1 MPQEE
6 DQMKI
11 AFVMQGR
18 SCRHPIWSQV
28 ADRLAHRGAQVE
40 LLWPEEGLIDLGRV
54 RVEHDLYVLKSGS
67 PLGLSFAGSLHAAG
81 AAILNPYPVAA
92 MCRDKIVTSHVL
104 AAAGVPTPETWVT
117 DDAGLL
123 RGLLDGGPIV
133 VKPYRGSRGMG
144 VQVITS
150 ADELDAA
157 QLDEGPLFVQ
167 RYHAPDGNGLDYKM
181 YCIAGEVFGVRRVW
195 PSRTAADKLGQPF
208 VPGEDLVRIARGCS
222 AAIGVDT
229 FGFDI
234 VFSDGVPYVVDL
246 SSWPGFKGVPNNVA
260 LLTEAIERA
269 AWRARRGDAVTE
281 GLALAA

>member
-1 MPQEE
+1 
-6 DQMKI
+6 MKI

-28 ADRLAHRGAQVE
+28 GERLAQRGAQVE
-40 LLWPEEGLIDLGRV
+40 FLWPEEGMTDLGRM

-67 PLGLSFAGSLHAAG
+67 PLGLSFAGALHAAG
-81 AAILNPYPVAA
+81 AALLNPYPVAA

-117 DDAGLL
+117 DHPRFLPALL
-123 RGLLDGGPIV
+123 EGGPIV
-133 VKPYRGSRGMG
+133 VKPYRGSRGVG
-144 VQVITS
+144 VQVIRD
-150 ADELDAA
+150 AAELAAA
-157 QLDEGPLFVQ
+157 QLDDGAGGPLIIQ

-181 YCIAGEVFGVRRVW
+181 YCIGGEVFGVRRVW
-195 PSRTAADKLGQPF
+195 PACTAADKLGQPF
-208 VPGEDLVRIARGCS
+208 EPGEDLVRIASQCS

-246 SSWPGFKGVPNNVA
+246 SSWPGFKGVPNSVA
-260 LLTEAIERA
+260 LLTATIERA
-269 AWRARRGDAVTE
+269 AWRARGGEPVTE

>member
-1 MPQEE
+1 
-6 DQMKI
+6 MKI

-28 ADRLAHRGAQVE
+28 AERLAGRGAQVE
-40 LLWPEEGLIDLGRV
+40 FLWPEEGMTDLGRM

-67 PLGLSFAGSLHAAG
+67 PLGLSYAGALHAAG

-117 DDAGLL
+117 DHRAFLPALL
-123 RGLLDGGPIV
+123 EGGPIV
-133 VKPYRGSRGMG
+133 VKPYRGSRGVG
-144 VQVITS
+144 VQVFHRAEELEG
-150 ADELDAA
+150 ADLEDA
-157 QLDEGPLFVQ
+157 PLFVQ

-181 YCIAGEVFGVRRVW
+181 YCIGGEVFGVRRVW
-195 PSRTAADKLGQPF
+195 PARTPEDKLGRPF
-208 VPGEDLVRIARGCS
+208 EPGEELVRIAQQCS

-246 SSWPGFKGVPNNVA
+246 SSWPGFKGVPNNIA
-260 LLTEAIERA
+260 LLTATIERA
-269 AWRARRGDAVTE
+269 AWRARRGEPVTE
-281 GLALAA
+281 GVAVAA

>member
-1 MPQEE
+1 MR
-6 DQMKI
+6 I

-18 SCRHPIWSQV
+18 SCQHPIWSEVGQ
-28 ADRLAHRGAQVE
+28 RLAHRGAEVE
-40 LLWPEEGLIDLGRV
+40 FLWPEEGMTDLGRV

-67 PLGLSFAGSLHAAG
+67 PLGLSFAGALHAAG

-104 AAAGVPTPETWVT
+104 GAAGVPTPDTWVT
-117 DDAGLL
+117 DHRRFLYGLL
-123 RGLLDGGPIV
+123 EGGPIV
-133 VKPYRGSRGMG
+133 VKPYRGSRGVG
-144 VQVITS
+144 VQVIRS
-150 ADELDAA
+150 VEEIEAAELDG
-157 QLDEGPLFVQ
+157 GPLFVQ

-181 YCIAGEVFGVRRVW
+181 YCIGGEVFGVRRVW
-195 PSRTAADKLGQPF
+195 PARTAADKLGQPF
-208 VPGEDLVRIARGCS
+208 EPGEELVRIARQCS

-260 LLTEAIERA
+260 LLTDTIERA
-269 AWRARRGDAVTE
+269 GWRARSGEAVTE
-281 GLALAA
+281 GIAVAA

>member
-1 MPQEE
+1 
-6 DQMKI
+6 MKI

-28 ADRLAHRGAQVE
+28 GERLAHRGAQVDF
-40 LLWPEEGLIDLGRV
+40 LWPEEGLTDLGRV

-67 PLGLSFAGSLHAAG
+67 PLGLSYAGALHAAG

-117 DDAGLL
+117 DHRRYLY
-123 RGLLDGGPIV
+123 GLLDDGPIV
-133 VKPYRGSRGMG
+133 VKPYRGSRGAG
-144 VQVITS
+144 VQIVYS
-150 ADELDAA
+150 AADLDAA
-157 QLDEGPLFVQ
+157 QLDDEAGGPLFAQ

-181 YCIAGEVFGVRRVW
+181 YCIGGDVYGVRRVW
-195 PSRTAADKLGQPF
+195 PARTAEDKLGQPF
-208 VPGEDLVRIARGCS
+208 VPGEELVRIARQCS

-234 VFSDGVPYVVDL
+234 VFSGGVPYVVDL

-260 LLTEAIERA
+260 LLTATIERA
-269 AWRARRGDAVTE
+269 AWRARCGEAVTE
-281 GLALAA
+281 GVALAA